1 MVAIPRLPNGPP
13 KVRIFRLLSAAVW
26 LLLLTAHLSACASG
40 APGRAKDRFGADVPN
55 AVDSTVTSSR
65 ASATAAPEA
74 APAVDMPAARPAVT
88 DSSAPALARA
98 GTIPE
103 PQSGTPPNPVAEL
116 IAEADRLAGSG
127 RMGDAAAVL
136 ERALRIEPGNPAIL
150 QRLAVVRMR
159 QQRYDQAEAL
169 AMRSN
174 ALSANDH
181 AVLARNWRIIS
192 EARRLRGDARG
203 AQQAMDQARRFEL
216 RSWARDKPAE

>member
-1 MVAIPRLPNGPP
+1 
-13 KVRIFRLLSAAVW
+13 VRIFRLLSAAVW
-26 LLLLTAHLSACASG
+26 LLLLTTHLSACASG
-40 APGRAKDRFGADVPN
+40 APGRAKDRFGAEVPN

-65 ASATAAPEA
+65 ASAAAAPEA
-74 APAVDMPAARPAVT
+74 APAARPTVT